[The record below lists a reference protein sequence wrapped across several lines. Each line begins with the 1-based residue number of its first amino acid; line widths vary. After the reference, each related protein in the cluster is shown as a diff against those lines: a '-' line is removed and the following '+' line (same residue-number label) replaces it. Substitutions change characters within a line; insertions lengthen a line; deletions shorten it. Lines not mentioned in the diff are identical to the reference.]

1 MTIIEVY
8 IKINIP
14 ILILDL
20 VLMCI
25 KYQLSTDTPIDFK
38 LLVRIVERVTISGM
52 V

>member
-14 ILILDL
+14 ILILDSI
-20 VLMCI
+20 LMCI
-25 KYQLSTDTPIDFK
+25 KYHLSTDTPINFK
-38 LLVRIVERVTISGM
+38 LLVSIVERLTISGM